1 MPRQLIGNVLLTL
14 VLFIASAAVAELQ
27 VSFEEKYLSYSGDA
41 VAEPR
46 VSFDVM
52 QLSYEDVVATKADG
66 SPFTIPFFPSTANS
80 FGRQGFARIVNRS
93 DRSGTVEITA
103 FDDSGRR
110 YGPATLSL
118 DPRRTVHFNSGDL
131 EDGNADKI
139 AVGVGPAS
147 QGDWRLELS
156 SDLDISVLSYIRT
169 RDGFVTSM
177 HDVAPSKGDTHGIS
191 FFNPGSNTSQVS
203 YLRVV
208 NTGSSAVAVM
218 VLGVDDAGDAAP
230 GGTVRFEIPAH
241 GARTFDAHELEEG
254 AAGLDGAL
262 GDGVGKWRL
271 VVEADRP
278 IIAMSMLGTPTGHLT
293 NLSTDPGYV
302 ETEIPDGAPPAP
314 TVTAVS
320 ATEIRAEWKREYRS
334 GDPAV
339 FDTQVRPQGGSW
351 QSFCNDF
358 RGGTSGTVTYQ
369 WTVSGVA
376 PNTTYE
382 VRYRYRPS
390 GSCDSGTPGTWSG
403 IGSARTPPD
412 SGGGDAPPAPT
423 LTALSATEVRA
434 EWVWEY
440 RAGES
445 DVFDV
450 QGRPQG
456 GSWELSQD
464 FGGGASGTFDY
475 TVTFTGLSP
484 DTTYDGRY
492 RHRPSGSCNSG
503 TPGTWSGIASV
514 QTPSAGGGGGGGTG
528 SPDLL
533 VESVSV
539 SDSSPDTGTSF
550 TLRATVRNGGDGSAD
565 ATTLRYYRSSNSTIS
580 IGDTEV
586 GTDPVSALA
595 SSATSAE
602 SISLTAPSSA
612 GTYYYG
618 ACVDSVSASRIRRTI
633 APTACVCRLR
643 MAWWR
648 QSRRVRGR
656 RHLRA
661 WRRVRRLRHG

>member
-177 HDVAPSKGDTHGIS
+177 HDVAPSEGNRHGIA
-191 FFNPGSNTSQVS
+191 FFNPGSNTAQVS

-208 NTGSSAVAVM
+208 NAGSAAAAVTVR
-218 VLGVDDAGDAAP
+218 GVDDAGGAAA
-230 GGTVRFEIPAH
+230 GGTLRFEIPAH

-278 IIAMSMLGTPTGHLT
+278 ITAMSMLGTPTGHLT
-293 NLSTDPGYV
+293 NLSTDPSYV
-302 ETEIPDGAPPAP
+302 ETEIPD
-314 TVTAVS
+314 
-320 ATEIRAEWKREYRS
+320 
-334 GDPAV
+334 
-339 FDTQVRPQGGSW
+339 
-351 QSFCNDF
+351 
-358 RGGTSGTVTYQ
+358 
-369 WTVSGVA
+369 
-376 PNTTYE
+376 
-382 VRYRYRPS
+382 
-390 GSCDSGTPGTWSG
+390 
-403 IGSARTPPD
+403 
-412 SGGGDAPPAPT
+412 DAPPAPT

-450 QGRPQG
+450 QGRPRG
-456 GSWELSQD
+456 GSWELFCRD

-475 TVTFTGLSP
+475 KVTFTGLSP
-484 DTTYDGRY
+484 NTTYDGRY

-514 QTPSAGGGGGGGTG
+514 QTPSGGGGGGGTG

-539 SDSSPDTGTSF
+539 SDSSPDAGTSF

-586 GTDPVSALA
+586 GTDAVSALA

-618 ACVDSVSASRIRRTI
+618 ACVDSVSGESNTANNCSDGVRVQVADGGGGGRAGECVEGDTYEPGEGCDVYGTGGSSSNQRFSVLSNGRARFAFSESGNSIDNRGGGTI
-633 APTACVCRLR
+633 NGVEYHFLANHQGNGVWKVDEYRP
-643 MAWWR
+643 
-648 QSRRVRGR
+648 
-656 RHLRA
+656 
-661 WRRVRRLRHG
+661 